1 MGSAKEHVHRRI
13 QSTSPTSCPEASHAG
28 TDTASG
34 RSKLRSA
41 RESPG
46 RQRQTRPAATRRAGV
61 VTLWLILTLPVLLM
75 LLIFLIEIANV
86 WRARVE
92 LENAL
97 EAAALAAVKEW
108 KDDPVDTVGARAIAI
123 TYAGAN
129 TVTGSPVGITANG
142 GGGGANGNASA
153 TGNLI
158 LGAVTTAA
166 IPWVFDGSTAP
177 DCGAGR
183 DFGVR
188 AQATIQVNSVAAG
201 LGGYDVPVLW
211 VSATAT
217 ARCACG
223 VGTQPQLIRVRPEN
237 FFY

>member
-1 MGSAKEHVHRRI
+1 
-13 QSTSPTSCPEASHAG
+13 
-28 TDTASG
+28 
-34 RSKLRSA
+34 
-41 RESPG
+41 
-46 RQRQTRPAATRRAGV
+46 
-61 VTLWLILTLPVLLM
+61 M

-97 EAAALAAVKEW
+97 EASALAAVKAW
-108 KDDPVDTVGARAIAI
+108 KEGSTDAQARAIAI

-129 TVTGSPVGITANG
+129 TVTGTPVSISPNG
-142 GGGGANGNASA
+142 GGAGVNGNALA

-158 LGAVTTAA
+158 FGAVTTSA
-166 IPWVFDGSTAP
+166 IPWAFDGSTAP

-188 AQATIQVNSVAAG
+188 AQATVQVNSVAAG

-237 FFY
+237 VFY

>member
-1 MGSAKEHVHRRI
+1 MGSARDNVYSRI
-13 QSTSPTSCPEASHAG
+13 QSCSPTAG
-28 TDTASG
+28 QMRLLSG
-34 RSKLRSA
+34 VRTLVGAFERGATRGPGGRLR
-41 RESPG
+41 G
-46 RQRQTRPAATRRAGV
+46 TRPRACRRSGV

-75 LLIFLIEIANV
+75 LLVFLIEIANV

-92 LENAL
+92 LENSL

-108 KDDPVDTVGARAIAI
+108 KKGSTDAQARAVGV
-123 TYAGAN
+123 TYAEAN
-129 TVTGSPVGITANG
+129 TVTGSPVTITDNG
-142 GGGGANGNASA
+142 GGGGVNGNDSA

-158 LGAVTTAA
+158 FGAVTTGA

-177 DCGAGR
+177 NCGAGR
-183 DFGVR
+183 DYGVR
-188 AQATIQVNSVAAG
+188 AQATVQVNSVAAG
-201 LGGYDVPVLW
+201 LGGYDVPLLW

-223 VGTQPQLIRVRPEN
+223 AGTQPQLIRVRPEN